1 MIDKYYDYINV
12 LGFQCLYQYEN
23 KKDISVD
30 KLTEFRN
37 RATNITGEVIPVDR
51 DVELEKINNF
61 VKKYS
66 NYFEISGDIV
76 KVKDNISYKELVALA
91 KMIKD
96 RDEIENEISL
106 ITTDFS
112 LLAVLGIYTMRD
124 ALIDYMKLESE
135 LERKYQYLYT
145 EKDNEVLRKEIAK
158 LLRLRAGFLLQIHL
172 LPGYSAESLVR
183 TMNDLLEVND
193 YVMEP
198 LNMDLYMKSDFYVE
212 ENDSWDDVESML
224 YSTYQYSIFG
234 DARHKL
240 FTLKLSDE
248 ISYIYFINKMND
260 EVDNDDLDDIFGG
273 ICSNDKKSELENR
286 LFYLTY
292 LNRIKAFMTKYG
304 YRKDLGM
311 VYKRL
316 LYSLDNISDKLYLD
330 GNVDKAIDKIGDI
343 EISEDSYVGLHDEMM
358 FMASE
363 IFEVGDNKYTL
374 RKLLMLATFYDIT
387 KCEDL
392 IYIINDHKDHKNY
405 LYFCDIIFG
414 DSNNKGYGRKYEM

>member
-37 RATNITGEVIPVDR
+37 RATNITGEVIPVVE
-51 DVELEKINNF
+51 DVEFKKINNF

-96 RDEIENEISL
+96 RDDIESEISL
-106 ITTDFS
+106 ITMDFS
-112 LLAVLGIYTMRD
+112 LLAVLGIYTMRE
-124 ALIDYMKLESE
+124 ALVDYMKLESE

-145 EKDNEVLRKEIAK
+145 EKDNEELRKEIAR
-158 LLRLRAGFLLQIHL
+158 LLRLRVGFLFQIHL
-172 LPGYSAESLVR
+172 LPGYSAVSLVR
-183 TMNDLLEVND
+183 TMNDLLEVSD

-198 LNMDLYMKSDFYVE
+198 LNMNLYMKSDFYVE
-212 ENDSWDDVESML
+212 EDDSLADMESIL
-224 YSTYQYSIFG
+224 YDTYQYSIFG

-248 ISYIYFINKMND
+248 ISKIYFINKMND
-260 EVDNDDLDDIFGG
+260 EVDSDLDDIFGG

-292 LNRIKAFMTKYG
+292 LNRIKAFMVKHG

-316 LYSLDNISDKLYLD
+316 LYSLDNISDKLYID
-330 GNVDKAIDKIGDI
+330 GNIDRAIDRIGDI
-343 EISEDSYVGLHDEMM
+343 EINEDSYIGLHDEML

-374 RKLLMLATFYDIT
+374 RKLLMLAAFYDIT

-392 IYIINDHKDHKNY
+392 IYIINDYKDHKNY

-414 DSNNKGYGRKYEM
+414 DSNSRGYGRKYEM

>member
-12 LGFQCLYQYEN
+12 LGFKCLYQYEN
-23 KKDISVD
+23 KKDISVN

-37 RATNITGEVIPVDR
+37 RATNITGEVIPVDE
-51 DVELEKINNF
+51 DVEIEKINNF
-61 VKKYS
+61 VNKYS

-96 RDEIENEISL
+96 RDDIESEISL
-106 ITTDFS
+106 ITMDFS
-112 LLAVLGIYTMRD
+112 LLAVLGIYTMRE
-124 ALIDYMKLESE
+124 ALVDYMKLESE

-145 EKDNEVLRKEIAK
+145 EKDNGELRKEIAK
-158 LLRLRAGFLLQIHL
+158 LLRFRMGFLFQIHL
-172 LPGYSAESLVR
+172 LPGYSRESFVK

-198 LNMDLYMKSDFYVE
+198 LNMDIYMNSDFYVE
-212 ENDSWDDVESML
+212 EDDSLADMESML

-248 ISYIYFINKMND
+248 ISKIYFINKMND
-260 EVDNDDLDDIFGG
+260 EVDSDLDDIFGG

-292 LNRIKAFMTKYG
+292 LNRIKAFMVKHG

-343 EISEDSYVGLHDEMM
+343 EISEDSYVGLHDEMI

-374 RKLLMLATFYDIT
+374 RKLLMLAAFYDIT

-392 IYIINDHKDHKNY
+392 IYIINDYKDHKNY

-414 DSNNKGYGRKYEM
+414 DSNSRGYGRKYEM

>member
-1 MIDKYYDYINV
+1 MLDKYYDYINV

-37 RATNITGEVIPVDR
+37 RATNITGEVIPVDE
-51 DVELEKINNF
+51 DVEIEKINNF
-61 VKKYS
+61 VNKYS

-96 RDEIENEISL
+96 RDDIESEISL
-106 ITTDFS
+106 ITMNLS
-112 LLAVLGIYTMRD
+112 LLAVLGIYTMRE
-124 ALIDYMKLESE
+124 ALVDYMKLESE

-145 EKDNEVLRKEIAK
+145 EKDNGELRKEIAK
-158 LLRLRAGFLLQIHL
+158 LLRFRMGFLFQIHL
-172 LPGYSAESLVR
+172 LPGYSRESFVK

-198 LNMDLYMKSDFYVE
+198 LNMDIYMNSDFYVE
-212 ENDSWDDVESML
+212 EDDSLADMESML

-248 ISYIYFINKMND
+248 ISKIYFINKMND
-260 EVDNDDLDDIFGG
+260 EVDSDLDDIFGG

-292 LNRIKAFMTKYG
+292 LNRIKAFMVKHG

-343 EISEDSYVGLHDEMM
+343 DISEDSYVGLHDEMI

-374 RKLLMLATFYDIT
+374 RKLLMLAAFYDIT

-392 IYIINDHKDHKNY
+392 IYIINDYKDHKNY

-414 DSNNKGYGRKYEM
+414 DSNSRGYGRKYEM

>member
-1 MIDKYYDYINV
+1 MLDKYYDYINV

-37 RATNITGEVIPVDR
+37 RATNITGEVIPVDE
-51 DVELEKINNF
+51 DVEIEKINNF
-61 VKKYS
+61 VNKYS

-96 RDEIENEISL
+96 RDDIESEISL
-106 ITTDFS
+106 ITMNLS
-112 LLAVLGIYTMRD
+112 LLAVLGIYTMRE
-124 ALIDYMKLESE
+124 ALVDYMKLESE

-145 EKDNEVLRKEIAK
+145 EKDNEELRKEIAK
-158 LLRLRAGFLLQIHL
+158 LLRFRMGFLFQIHL
-172 LPGYSAESLVR
+172 LPGYSRESFVK

-198 LNMDLYMKSDFYVE
+198 LNMDIYMKSDFYVE
-212 ENDSWDDVESML
+212 EDDSLADMESML

-248 ISYIYFINKMND
+248 ISKIYFINKMND
-260 EVDNDDLDDIFGG
+260 EVDSDLDDIFGG

-292 LNRIKAFMTKYG
+292 LNRIKAFMVKHG

-363 IFEVGDNKYTL
+363 IFETGDNKYIL
-374 RKLLMLATFYDIT
+374 RKLLMLAAFYDIT

-392 IYIINDHKDHKNY
+392 IYIINDYKDHKNY

-414 DSNNKGYGRKYEM
+414 DSNSRGYGRKYEM

>member
-23 KKDISVD
+23 KKDISID

-37 RATNITGEVIPVDR
+37 KATNITGEFIPVDK

-61 VKKYS
+61 VNKYS
-66 NYFEISGDIV
+66 NYFEINGDIV
-76 KVKDNISYKELVALA
+76 NLKDNISYEELIALA

-96 RDEIENEISL
+96 RDDIEDEISL
-106 ITTDFS
+106 ITTDFN
-112 LLAVLGIYTMRD
+112 LLAGLGIYTMRET
-124 ALIDYMKLESE
+124 LIEYMKLESK
-135 LERKYQYLYT
+135 LERKYQDLFT
-145 EKDNEVLRKEIAK
+145 ENDNEVLRKDIDK
-158 LLRLRAGFLLQIHL
+158 LLRLRAGFLLQVHL
-172 LPGYSAESLVR
+172 LPVYSIESLVK

-212 ENDSWDDVESML
+212 EDSWDDIESMV

-234 DARHKL
+234 DARYKL
-240 FTLKLSDE
+240 FGLKLSDE
-248 ISYIYFINKMND
+248 ISNIYFTNK
-260 EVDNDDLDDIFGG
+260 VNDDME
-273 ICSNDKKSELENR
+273 SELENR

-292 LNRIKAFMTKYG
+292 LNRIKAFMTKYS

-316 LYSLDNISDKLYLD
+316 LYSLDNISDKLCIE
-330 GNVDKAIDKIGDI
+330 GNIDKAIDKIDNI
-343 EISEDSYVGLHDEMM
+343 EISENSYIGLHDEMM

-374 RKLLMLATFYDIT
+374 RKLLMLAAFYDIT

-392 IYIINDHKDHKNY
+392 IYIINDHKGHKNY

-414 DSNNKGYGRKYEM
+414 DSNNKGYGRKYGL

>member
-12 LGFQCLYQYEN
+12 LGFQCLYQYED

-37 RATNITGEVIPVDR
+37 RATNITGEVISVDK
-51 DVELEKINNF
+51 DIELEKINNF
-61 VKKYS
+61 VNKYA
-66 NYFEISGDIV
+66 NYFEINKDIV
-76 KVKDNISYKELVALA
+76 KVKDNISYQELVSLA

-96 RDEIENEISL
+96 RDDIEDEISL
-106 ITTDFS
+106 ITADFG
-112 LLAVLGIYTMRD
+112 LLAVLGICTMRD
-124 ALIDYMKLESE
+124 ALIDYIKLESK
-135 LERKYQYLYT
+135 LERKYQDLYT
-145 EKDNEVLRKEIAK
+145 EKDNEVLRKDIVK
-158 LLRLRAGFLLQIHL
+158 LLRLRAGFLLQIYL
-172 LPGYSAESLVR
+172 LPGYRTESLVR
-183 TMNDLLEVND
+183 TMNDLLEVDD

-198 LNMDLYMKSDFYVE
+198 LNMDIYMKSDFYME
-212 ENDSWDDVESML
+212 EDDSWDDIESML

-234 DARHKL
+234 DARYKL

-248 ISYIYFINKMND
+248 ISNIYFINKGD
-260 EVDNDDLDDIFGG
+260 SDNLDNIFGNV
-273 ICSNDKKSELENR
+273 SFYDKKGELENR

-292 LNRIKAFMTKYG
+292 LNRIKSFMTKYG

-316 LYSLDNISDKLYLD
+316 LYSLDNIGDKLYID
-330 GNVDKAIDKIGDI
+330 GNIDKAIDKIGDI

-374 RKLLMLATFYDIT
+374 RKLLMLASFYDIT

-392 IYIINDHKDHKNY
+392 IFVINEHKDHKNY
-405 LYFCDIIFG
+405 LYFCDVIFG
-414 DSNNKGYGRKYEM
+414 DSNNKGYGRKYEL

>member
-1 MIDKYYDYINV
+1 MLDKYYDYINV

-37 RATNITGEVIPVDR
+37 RATNITGEVIPVDE
-51 DVELEKINNF
+51 DVEIEKINNF
-61 VKKYS
+61 VNKYS

-96 RDEIENEISL
+96 RDDIESEISL
-106 ITTDFS
+106 ITMNLS
-112 LLAVLGIYTMRD
+112 LLAVLGIYTMRE
-124 ALIDYMKLESE
+124 ALVDYMKLESE

-145 EKDNEVLRKEIAK
+145 EKDNEELRKEIAK
-158 LLRLRAGFLLQIHL
+158 LLRFRMGFLFQIHL
-172 LPGYSAESLVR
+172 LPGYSRESFVK

-198 LNMDLYMKSDFYVE
+198 LNMDIYMKSDFYVE
-212 ENDSWDDVESML
+212 EDDSLADMESML

-248 ISYIYFINKMND
+248 IIKIYFINKMND
-260 EVDNDDLDDIFGG
+260 EVDSDLDDIFGG

-292 LNRIKAFMTKYG
+292 LNRIKAFMVKHG

-343 EISEDSYVGLHDEMM
+343 EISEDSYVGLHDEMI

-374 RKLLMLATFYDIT
+374 RKLLMLAAFYDIT

-392 IYIINDHKDHKNY
+392 IYIINDYKDHKNY

-414 DSNNKGYGRKYEM
+414 DSNSRGYGRKYEM

>member
-1 MIDKYYDYINV
+1 MEEKYYDYINV
-12 LGFQCLYQYEN
+12 LAFQCLYQYEN

-37 RATNITGEVIPVDR
+37 RATNITGEVIPVNK
-51 DVELEKINNF
+51 VEELEKINSF
-61 VKKYS
+61 VSRYS
-66 NYFEISGDIV
+66 SYFEISGDIV
-76 KVKDNISYKELVALA
+76 KLKDDISYKELVNLA

-96 RDEIENEISL
+96 RDDIEDDIDS
-106 ITTDFS
+106 IKTDFN
-112 LLAVLGIYTMRD
+112 LLAVLGIYTMRES
-124 ALIDYMKLESE
+124 LIDYMKYEKD
-135 LERKYQYLYT
+135 LERKYQDLFT
-145 EKDNEVLRKEIAK
+145 EKDNKALRDEIAK
-158 LLRLRAGFLLQIHL
+158 LLRLRAMFFMQVHM
-172 LPGYSAESLVR
+172 LPGYSAASLVR
-183 TMNDLLEVND
+183 TMTDLVEVD
-193 YVMEP
+193 EYVMNP

-212 ENDSWDDVESML
+212 EDDSLVDMESML
-224 YSTYQYSIFG
+224 YGTCQYSIFG
-234 DARHKL
+234 DARYKL
-240 FTLKLSDE
+240 FTLKLLDE
-248 ISYIYFINKMND
+248 ISKIYFANKIGDDVD
-260 EVDNDDLDDIFGG
+260 EELSDVFDNISFNERKDSI
-273 ICSNDKKSELENR
+273 EER

-292 LNRIKAFMTKYG
+292 LKKLGTFMGKYG

-311 VYKRL
+311 IYKRL
-316 LYSLDNISDKLYLD
+316 LYSLDNIGDKLYID
-330 GNVDKAIDKIGDI
+330 GNIDKAIEKIGDI

-392 IYIINDHKDHKNY
+392 IYAINEHKDHKNY

>member
-37 RATNITGEVIPVDR
+37 RATNITGEVIPVDE
-51 DVELEKINNF
+51 DVEIEKINNF
-61 VKKYS
+61 VNKYS

-96 RDEIENEISL
+96 RDDIESEISL
-106 ITTDFS
+106 ITMDFS
-112 LLAVLGIYTMRD
+112 LLAVLGIYTMRE
-124 ALIDYMKLESE
+124 ALVDYMKLESE
-135 LERKYQYLYT
+135 LERKYQLLYT
-145 EKDNEVLRKEIAK
+145 EKDNEELRREIAK
-158 LLRLRAGFLLQIHL
+158 LLRFRMGFLFQIHL
-172 LPGYSAESLVR
+172 LSGYSRESFVK

-198 LNMDLYMKSDFYVE
+198 LNMDIYMNSDFYVE
-212 ENDSWDDVESML
+212 ENDSLADMESML

-248 ISYIYFINKMND
+248 ISKIYFINKMND
-260 EVDNDDLDDIFGG
+260 EVDSDLDDIFGG

-292 LNRIKAFMTKYG
+292 LNRIKAFMVKHG

>member
-1 MIDKYYDYINV
+1 MLDKYYDYINV

-37 RATNITGEVIPVDR
+37 RATNITGEVIPVDE
-51 DVELEKINNF
+51 DVEIEKINNF
-61 VKKYS
+61 VNKYS

-96 RDEIENEISL
+96 RDDIESEISL
-106 ITTDFS
+106 ITMDFS
-112 LLAVLGIYTMRD
+112 LLAVLGIYTMRE
-124 ALIDYMKLESE
+124 ALVDYMKLESE
-135 LERKYQYLYT
+135 LERKYQLLYT
-145 EKDNEVLRKEIAK
+145 EKDNEELRREIAK
-158 LLRLRAGFLLQIHL
+158 LLRFRMGFLFQIHL
-172 LPGYSAESLVR
+172 LPGYSRESFVK

-198 LNMDLYMKSDFYVE
+198 LNMDIYMNSDFYVE
-212 ENDSWDDVESML
+212 EDDSLADMESML

-248 ISYIYFINKMND
+248 ISKIYFINKMND
-260 EVDNDDLDDIFGG
+260 EVDSDLDDIFGG

-292 LNRIKAFMTKYG
+292 LNRIKAFMVKHG

-343 EISEDSYVGLHDEMM
+343 EISEDSYVGLHDEMI

>member
-1 MIDKYYDYINV
+1 MLDKYYDYINV

-37 RATNITGEVIPVDR
+37 RATNITGEVIPVDE
-51 DVELEKINNF
+51 DVEIEKINNF
-61 VKKYS
+61 VNKYS

-96 RDEIENEISL
+96 RDDIESEISL
-106 ITTDFS
+106 ITMNLS
-112 LLAVLGIYTMRD
+112 LLAVLGIYTMRE
-124 ALIDYMKLESE
+124 ALVDYMKLESE

-145 EKDNEVLRKEIAK
+145 EKDNEELRKEIAK
-158 LLRLRAGFLLQIHL
+158 LLRFRMGFLFQIHL
-172 LPGYSAESLVR
+172 LPGYSRESFVK

-198 LNMDLYMKSDFYVE
+198 LNMDIYMNSDFYVE
-212 ENDSWDDVESML
+212 EDDSLADMESML

-248 ISYIYFINKMND
+248 ISKIYFINKMND
-260 EVDNDDLDDIFGG
+260 EVDSDLDDIFGG

-292 LNRIKAFMTKYG
+292 LNRIKAFMVKHG

-330 GNVDKAIDKIGDI
+330 GNVDKTIDKIGDI
-343 EISEDSYVGLHDEMM
+343 EISEDSYVGLHDEMI

-374 RKLLMLATFYDIT
+374 RKLLMLAAFYDIT

-392 IYIINDHKDHKNY
+392 IYIINDYKDHKNY

-414 DSNNKGYGRKYEM
+414 DSNSRGYGRKYEM

>member
-1 MIDKYYDYINV
+1 MIDKYYDYINA

-37 RATNITGEVIPVDR
+37 RATNITGEVIPVDE
-51 DVELEKINNF
+51 DVEIEKINNF
-61 VKKYS
+61 VNKYS

-96 RDEIENEISL
+96 RDDIESEISL
-106 ITTDFS
+106 ITMDFS
-112 LLAVLGIYTMRD
+112 LLAVLGIYTMRE
-124 ALIDYMKLESE
+124 ALVDYMKLESE

-145 EKDNEVLRKEIAK
+145 EKDNEELRKEIAK
-158 LLRLRAGFLLQIHL
+158 LLRFRMGFLFQIHL
-172 LPGYSAESLVR
+172 LSGYSRESFVK

-198 LNMDLYMKSDFYVE
+198 LNMDIYMNSDFYVE
-212 ENDSWDDVESML
+212 EDDSLADMESML

-248 ISYIYFINKMND
+248 ISKIYFINKMND
-260 EVDNDDLDDIFGG
+260 EVDSDLDDIFGG

-292 LNRIKAFMTKYG
+292 LNRIKAFMVKHG

-343 EISEDSYVGLHDEMM
+343 EISEDSYVGLHDEMI

-374 RKLLMLATFYDIT
+374 RKLLMLAAFYDIT

-392 IYIINDHKDHKNY
+392 IYIINDYKDYKNY

-414 DSNNKGYGRKYEM
+414 DSNSRGYGRKYEM

>member
-1 MIDKYYDYINV
+1 MLDKYYDYINV

-37 RATNITGEVIPVDR
+37 RATNITGEVIPVDE
-51 DVELEKINNF
+51 DVEIEKINNF
-61 VKKYS
+61 VNKYS

-96 RDEIENEISL
+96 RDDIESEISL
-106 ITTDFS
+106 ITMNFS
-112 LLAVLGIYTMRD
+112 LLAVLGIYTMIE
-124 ALIDYMKLESE
+124 ALVDYMKLESE

-145 EKDNEVLRKEIAK
+145 EKDNGELRKEIAK
-158 LLRLRAGFLLQIHL
+158 LLRFRMGFLFQIHL
-172 LPGYSAESLVR
+172 LPGYSRESFVK
-183 TMNDLLEVND
+183 TMNDLLEVKD
-193 YVMEP
+193 YIVAP

-212 ENDSWDDVESML
+212 ENDSLADMESML

-248 ISYIYFINKMND
+248 ISKIYFINKMND
-260 EVDNDDLDDIFGG
+260 EVDSDLDDIFGG

-292 LNRIKAFMTKYG
+292 LNRIKAFMVKHG

-343 EISEDSYVGLHDEMM
+343 EISEDSYVGLHDEMI

-374 RKLLMLATFYDIT
+374 RKLLMLAAFYDIT

-392 IYIINDHKDHKNY
+392 IYIINDYKDHKNY

-414 DSNNKGYGRKYEM
+414 DSNSRGYGRKYEM

>member
-12 LGFQCLYQYEN
+12 LGFQCLYQYED

-37 RATNITGEVIPVDR
+37 RATNITGEVISVDK
-51 DVELEKINNF
+51 DIELEKINNF
-61 VKKYS
+61 VNKYA
-66 NYFEISGDIV
+66 NYFEINKDIV
-76 KVKDNISYKELVALA
+76 KVKDNISYQELVSLA

-96 RDEIENEISL
+96 RDDIEDEISL
-106 ITTDFS
+106 ITADFG
-112 LLAVLGIYTMRD
+112 LLAVLGICTMRD
-124 ALIDYMKLESE
+124 ALIDYIKLESN
-135 LERKYQYLYT
+135 LERKYQDLYT
-145 EKDNEVLRKEIAK
+145 EKDNEVLRKDIVK
-158 LLRLRAGFLLQIHL
+158 LLRLRAGFLLQIYL
-172 LPGYSAESLVR
+172 LPGYRTESLVR
-183 TMNDLLEVND
+183 TMNDLLEVDD

-198 LNMDLYMKSDFYVE
+198 LNMDIYMKSDFYME
-212 ENDSWDDVESML
+212 EDDSWDDIESML

-234 DARHKL
+234 DARYKL

-248 ISYIYFINKMND
+248 ISNIYFINKGD
-260 EVDNDDLDDIFGG
+260 SDNLDNIFGNV
-273 ICSNDKKSELENR
+273 SFYDKKGELENR

-292 LNRIKAFMTKYG
+292 LNRIKSFMTKYG

-311 VYKRL
+311 VYRRL
-316 LYSLDNISDKLYLD
+316 LYSLDNIGDKLYID
-330 GNVDKAIDKIGDI
+330 GNIDKAIDKIGDI

-374 RKLLMLATFYDIT
+374 RKLLMLASFYDIT

-392 IYIINDHKDHKNY
+392 IFVINEHKDHKNY
-405 LYFCDIIFG
+405 LYFCDVIFG
-414 DSNNKGYGRKYEM
+414 DSNNKGYGRKYEL

>member
-37 RATNITGEVIPVDR
+37 RATNITGEVIPVDE
-51 DVELEKINNF
+51 DVEIEKINNF
-61 VKKYS
+61 VNKYS

-96 RDEIENEISL
+96 RDDIESEISL
-106 ITTDFS
+106 ITMDFS
-112 LLAVLGIYTMRD
+112 LLAVLGIYTMRE
-124 ALIDYMKLESE
+124 ALVDYMKLESE

-145 EKDNEVLRKEIAK
+145 EKDNGELRKEIAK
-158 LLRLRAGFLLQIHL
+158 LLRFRMGFLFQIHL
-172 LPGYSAESLVR
+172 LPGYSRESFVK

-198 LNMDLYMKSDFYVE
+198 LNMDIYMNSDFYIE
-212 ENDSWDDVESML
+212 EDDSLADMESML

-248 ISYIYFINKMND
+248 ISKIYFINKMND
-260 EVDNDDLDDIFGG
+260 EVD
-273 ICSNDKKSELENR
+273 
-286 LFYLTY
+286 
-292 LNRIKAFMTKYG
+292 
-304 YRKDLGM
+304 
-311 VYKRL
+311 
-316 LYSLDNISDKLYLD
+316 SD
-330 GNVDKAIDKIGDI
+330 
-343 EISEDSYVGLHDEMM
+343 
-358 FMASE
+358 
-363 IFEVGDNKYTL
+363 
-374 RKLLMLATFYDIT
+374 
-387 KCEDL
+387 
-392 IYIINDHKDHKNY
+392 
-405 LYFCDIIFG
+405 
-414 DSNNKGYGRKYEM
+414 

>member
-1 MIDKYYDYINV
+1 MLDKYYDYINV

-37 RATNITGEVIPVDR
+37 RATNITGEVIPVDE
-51 DVELEKINNF
+51 DVEIEKINNF
-61 VKKYS
+61 VNKYS

-96 RDEIENEISL
+96 RDDIESEISL
-106 ITTDFS
+106 ITMNLS
-112 LLAVLGIYTMRD
+112 LLAVLGIYTMRE
-124 ALIDYMKLESE
+124 ALVDYMKLESE

-145 EKDNEVLRKEIAK
+145 EKDNEELRKEIAK
-158 LLRLRAGFLLQIHL
+158 LLRFRMGFLFQIHL
-172 LPGYSAESLVR
+172 LPGYSRESFVK

-198 LNMDLYMKSDFYVE
+198 LNMDIYMKSDFYVE
-212 ENDSWDDVESML
+212 EDDSLADMESML

-248 ISYIYFINKMND
+248 IIKIYFINKMND
-260 EVDNDDLDDIFGG
+260 EVDSDLDDIFGG

-292 LNRIKAFMTKYG
+292 LNRIKAFMVKHG

-343 EISEDSYVGLHDEMM
+343 EISEDSYVGLHDEMI

-374 RKLLMLATFYDIT
+374 RKLLMLAAFYDIT

-392 IYIINDHKDHKNY
+392 IYIINDYKDHKNY

-414 DSNNKGYGRKYEM
+414 DSNSRGYGRKYEL

>member
-1 MIDKYYDYINV
+1 MLDKYYDYINV

-37 RATNITGEVIPVDR
+37 RATNITGEVIPVDE
-51 DVELEKINNF
+51 DVEIEKINNF
-61 VKKYS
+61 VNKYS
-66 NYFEISGDIV
+66 NYFGISGDIV

-96 RDEIENEISL
+96 RDDIESEISL
-106 ITTDFS
+106 ITMDFS
-112 LLAVLGIYTMRD
+112 LLAVLGIYTMRE
-124 ALIDYMKLESE
+124 ALVDYMKLESE

-145 EKDNEVLRKEIAK
+145 EKDNGELRKEIAK
-158 LLRLRAGFLLQIHL
+158 LLRFRMGFLFQIHL
-172 LPGYSAESLVR
+172 LPGYSRESFVK
-183 TMNDLLEVND
+183 TMNDLLEVKD
-193 YVMEP
+193 YIVAP

-212 ENDSWDDVESML
+212 ENDSLADMESML

-248 ISYIYFINKMND
+248 ISKIYFINKMND
-260 EVDNDDLDDIFGG
+260 EVDSDLDDIFGG

-292 LNRIKAFMTKYG
+292 LNRIKAFMVKHG

-343 EISEDSYVGLHDEMM
+343 EISEDSYVGLHDEMI

-374 RKLLMLATFYDIT
+374 RKLLMLAAFYDIT

-392 IYIINDHKDHKNY
+392 IYIINDYKDHKNY

-414 DSNNKGYGRKYEM
+414 DSNSRSYGRKYEM